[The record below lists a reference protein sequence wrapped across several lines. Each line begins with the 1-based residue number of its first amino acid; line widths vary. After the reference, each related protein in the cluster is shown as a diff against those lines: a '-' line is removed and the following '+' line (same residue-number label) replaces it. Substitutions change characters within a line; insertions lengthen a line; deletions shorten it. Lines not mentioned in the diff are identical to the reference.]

1 MLDFFE
7 PHGHGANRA
16 PGMGGGNGFG
26 ILRGY
31 AAHRF
36 LPWHRRECDTLSHR
50 RLTDRVGDRGSVH
63 QREQYVWSVLLTF
76 KVSHWLIQN
85 RPLGVETGQ
94 YSLTGSTILQH
105 HKLGSG

>member
-1 MLDFFE
+1 MPGLSGTISVSVISVPHRAHGGRVIVIGVDRIELDNDMA
-7 PHGHGANRA
+7 G
-16 PGMGGGNGFG
+16 
-26 ILRGY
+26 
-31 AAHRF
+31 
-36 LPWHRRECDTLSHR
+36 LPHRREHNALSHR

-94 YSLTGSTILQH
+94 S
-105 HKLGSG
+105 